1 MGHLICY
8 TFEHH
13 RSATVD
19 KMGPVLLWIS
29 QDCHFNS
36 CIKKPAQFVKR
47 LILIELPQWKLL
59 TAAPSHDGR
68 RDGRS

>member
-1 MGHLICY
+1 
-8 TFEHH
+8 
-13 RSATVD
+13 
-19 KMGPVLLWIS
+19 MGPVLLWIS

-47 LILIELPQWKLL
+47 LILIELPQWQLL